1 MRTRQK
7 TRSGER
13 EKEGERGREKGKGG
27 GAKSNPQLS
36 FVVMALANSTNRSK
50 SISA

>member
-27 GAKSNPQLS
+27 AKSNPQLS
-36 FVVMALANSTNRSK
+36 FVVMALANSTNRPK
-50 SISA
+50 NISA